1 MPSGSER
8 RDLLLT
14 PCSESWLTFEE
25 LEADE
30 DEEEEKEEEYEDEDE
45 EEEDELGWLIIAP
58 AGAAAALA
66 NRMEGRVSGKVSA
79 TSEAFDD
86 SKLDDDEAGAAP
98 ESGKLFLCLVDM
110 VREGWKG
117 RESQWRCRGLKG
129 GGWTSG
135 KLPPPKARLTLRG
148 TSFKAKGPAPSG
160 TAATEFV
167 MSFSPALV
175 RILATSSGAR

>member
-30 DEEEEKEEEYEDEDE
+30 DEEEEKEEEDEDE

-66 NRMEGRVSGKVSA
+66 NRMEGRSSA
-79 TSEAFDD
+79 N
-86 SKLDDDEAGAAP
+86 
-98 ESGKLFLCLVDM
+98 
-110 VREGWKG
+110 
-117 RESQWRCRGLKG
+117 
-129 GGWTSG
+129 
-135 KLPPPKARLTLRG
+135 
-148 TSFKAKGPAPSG
+148 
-160 TAATEFV
+160 
-167 MSFSPALV
+167 
-175 RILATSSGAR
+175 